1 MNSFNSIQF
10 NSIQFNSIRFNSV
23 SLTSLTSFTSFSFDK
38 FFTVHATLGFHVGRS
53 CRKCIK
59 QKQTKSDNKTTRGT
73 PMKRRLFGNY
83 HLAAHSTEGLWGSC
97 AGSPEYQE
105 NVAGHRFLDSKITRL
120 ASGCE
125 LSTLTHEFVRFRFSR
140 RLGVAATSSC
150 PSRLQKPR
158 DSMFSDST
166 SSSSSS
172 VPDIPNAAV
181 ILAVGSYT
189 ERSAEPT
196 HYQ

>member
-1 MNSFNSIQF
+1 MNSFNSIQL

-38 FFTVHATLGFHVGRS
+38 FFTVHATLGH
-53 CRKCIK
+53 CRKCRK
-59 QKQTKSDNKTTRGT
+59 QKQTKSDSKTTRGT
-73 PMKRRLFGNY
+73 PMKRRLFGNH

-140 RLGVAATSSC
+140 RLGVTAASSC

-158 DSMFSDST
+158 DSMFGDST
-166 SSSSSS
+166 SSSLNSS
-172 VPDIPNAAV
+172 PDIPNAAV
-181 ILAVGSYT
+181 ILAVRSYT